1 MISSPIWQIS
11 PKGITNSF
19 SRPRNPQTQPGPGTM
34 IARILPVHGSTSRS
48 PTNPSRLQSQTL
60 ITSRLFNSLIRIAS
74 SPGSKHFMYPIN
86 SVLIVQTAVHESYSL
101 YIVYVP
107 ILLFEM
113 NIQHYF
119 HLIII
124 FLKLYNSIFSGSLPT
139 VFRIFAAFLHSI
151 SSFSLSVKLLSLIL
165 AIAAFWVP

>member
-19 SRPRNPQTQPGPGTM
+19 SRPRKPQTQPGPGTM

-74 SPGSKHFMYPIN
+74 SPGLKHFMYPIN

-107 ILLFEM
+107 ILVFEM
-113 NIQHYF
+113 SVRHYF
-119 HLIII
+119 
-124 FLKLYNSIFSGSLPT
+124 LYFTVQYSPAVFPLPSKSSPHFSTTCLP
-139 VFRIFAAFLHSI
+139 FHCPRSCC
-151 SSFSLSVKLLSLIL
+151 
-165 AIAAFWVP
+165 P